1 LLVLKAMTDLARK
14 SADGLLPIEDSVD
27 RRKDRIGQIL
37 TGSGL
42 EGSIFQK
49 VFSFASRLYLP

>member
-1 LLVLKAMTDLARK
+1 MTDLARK

-27 RRKDRIGQIL
+27 QRKDIIGQIL

-42 EGSIFQK
+42 EGSIFSEGFFFCVK
-49 VFSFASRLYLP
+49 VVFAVIG